1 MKKLLYLALTVL
13 SFACS
18 KKSETTSQE
27 AEVTISETIQAEDF
41 AQKIN
46 SFDNEVIIDVRTP
59 EELAGGY
66 IEGAI
71 NIDYKADDFKTKLS
85 SLDKDKTYFVY
96 CAAGRRSRGA
106 ADLMKELNF
115 KEVYDLSGGFTNW
128 SAQGFPV
135 KKDTQ

>member
-1 MKKLLYLALTVL
+1 MKKLLYLALAVL
-13 SFACS
+13 VLACS
-18 KKSETTSQE
+18 KKSEMTSQE
-27 AEVTISETIQAEDF
+27 AEVNISETIQAEDF
-41 AQKIN
+41 EQKIN
-46 SFDNEVIIDVRTP
+46 SFDDEVIIDVRTP
-59 EELAGGY
+59 EELVGGY

-128 SAQGFPV
+128 SAQGLPV
-135 KKDTQ
+135 KKDM